1 MCVEFIHKQTMSNTG
16 GSSSYLWDFHFNLT
30 EECSFHQIEG
40 PPGIKPEKK
49 KNNDGEGTESVYAL
63 AVR

>member
-1 MCVEFIHKQTMSNTG
+1 MSNTG
-16 GSSSYLWDFHFNLT
+16 GSGSYLWDFHFNLT

-49 KNNDGEGTESVYAL
+49 KNNDGEGTESVYAF